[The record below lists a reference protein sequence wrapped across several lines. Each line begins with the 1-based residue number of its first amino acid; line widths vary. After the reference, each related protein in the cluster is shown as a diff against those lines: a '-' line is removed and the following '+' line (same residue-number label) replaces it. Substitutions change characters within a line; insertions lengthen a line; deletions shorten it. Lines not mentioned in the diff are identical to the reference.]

1 MNRSATLSIDEQEF
15 DLSTQIVELRLRH
28 PFKISRGTKEIVPN
42 LFVTLHAKGIT
53 GFGEAGPNARYGE
66 SAERVQ
72 AVIEALARS
81 STHLREGEF
90 TGRLK
95 EMADKLDLPEQRSA
109 ALALETAWL
118 DWKAKEVSQSLRAY
132 LSIPETITRPSSYTI
147 GLDTPEKMQSK
158 LEDRPDAQVLKIKL
172 GLSLEEDKQ
181 IIRQIRERTDV
192 PIRVDA
198 NEGWTELQTAIEMV
212 EFLTEQGIELI
223 EQPMP
228 SSLDHLM
235 PELKAVSPLPLI
247 ADESLSVTG
256 SLDLDVLAERFDG
269 INIKLMKIGSLLDSI
284 QLLKEAQAKGL
295 HVMTGCMIES
305 SLGIAAGALVGLQAD
320 FVDLDGHL
328 LISND
333 PIGGLTT
340 FSDGRIELNEQP
352 GMGVE
357 WV

>member
-1 MNRSATLSIDEQEF
+1 MNRSATIIIDEQEF
-15 DLSTQIVELRLRH
+15 QISTQIVELRLRH

-42 LFVTLHAKGIT
+42 LFVTLLAKGVT

-72 AVIEALARS
+72 AVIEGLAKNANS
-81 STHLREGEF
+81 LREGEF
-90 TGRLK
+90 IARLK
-95 EMADKLDLPEQRSA
+95 EMAEKFDLPEQRSA

-118 DWKAKEVSQSLRAY
+118 DWKAKEAGQSLRTY

-147 GLDTPEKMQSK
+147 GLDSPEKMQSK
-158 LEDRPDAQVLKIKL
+158 LEERPDAKVLKIKL
-172 GLSLEEDKQ
+172 GLSPEEDKQ
-181 IIRQIRERTDV
+181 IIRQIRQRTDV

-212 EFLTEQGIELI
+212 EFLMEQGIEII

-295 HVMTGCMIES
+295 QVMTGCMIES

-333 PIGGLTT
+333 PVDGLRTYA
-340 FSDGRIELNEQP
+340 DGRIELEEKP
-352 GMGVE
+352 GLGVE
-357 WV
+357 WI